1 MVFIFVCALFALICA
16 LGCSAQDPNHK
27 IVLTAQ
33 NFGCPLVDLNGN
45 GLVQTQPGPFVI
57 SCLYPNNLLCGYST
71 DFGGGS
77 IISGCPAQGYLK
89 CPGCRPQPLVGSSPL
104 VCPLVGPGQ
113 ALLTQ
118 GNKGPNSG
126 IICKY
131 GSSNKCTYAKNG
143 TLVSA
148 GSQDDCQPT
157 ANHIPSKAC
166 PTAGPRP
173 SCTP

>member
-1 MVFIFVCALFALICA
+1 MIFTCALFLVLALSS
-16 LGCSAQDPNHK
+16 SAQNK
-27 IVLTAQ
+27 IVLTNQ

-45 GLVQTQPGPFVI
+45 ALLQTQPGPFVI

-89 CPGCRPQPLVGSSPL
+89 CPGCQPVPLVGASPL
-104 VCPLVGPGQ
+104 VCPVVGPGQ
-113 ALLTQ
+113 ALLT
-118 GNKGPNSG
+118 KGHKGRQSS
-126 IICKY
+126 IICEY
-131 GSSNKCTYAKNG
+131 GPSIKCTYAKNG
-143 TLVSA
+143 TLVPA
-148 GSQDDCQPT
+148 GSQGGCPST

-166 PTAGPRP
+166 PAAVAKP